1 MTTFGFTQNRGRA
14 VSAPSRTQSTVRVIL
29 LGCGI
34 ASTLLYAAT
43 DFLGGMRYEG
53 YSFAS
58 QAISELGAIGA
69 PSKPF
74 VDPLFMIYQLLAL
87 AFGVGVFLEAGNRNR
102 RLRITGAMLIAYGAI
117 GLSTTF
123 IADSVSFAMHER
135 GTGSLSTD
143 APHIILTGVL
153 VLFLLLAIGFGA
165 FAFGK
170 AFRIYSFATLVT
182 VIAFIALTVPYAPQI
197 AAGEPTPG
205 AGIIERINVYSAF
218 LWIAVLSVALLRPAM
233 NRGMRS
239 LP

>member
-14 VSAPSRTQSTVRVIL
+14 VAAPTRTQSAVRMIL

-58 QAISELGAIGA
+58 HAISELGAIGA
-69 PSKPF
+69 PSKSF
-74 VDPLFMIYQLLAL
+74 VDPLFTIYQLLAF

-123 IADSVSFAMHER
+123 IADSDLFAMHER

-165 FAFGK
+165 FAFGR